1 VWHEVGELLT
11 NPQKLEKDD
20 CGLNQA
26 DESFKNAETLKS
38 QRVKLQ
44 QALERLIDDFTEGLI
59 EKDQFTARMDRT
71 KRRIAEL
78 EAKIRED
85 AGDVDRRENLRLVT
99 NRLRDAAAAIGTELA
114 SAT

>member
-1 VWHEVGELLT
+1 MARGGRTADQPSETGERR
-11 NPQKLEKDD
+11 
-20 CGLNQA
+20 CGLNQV